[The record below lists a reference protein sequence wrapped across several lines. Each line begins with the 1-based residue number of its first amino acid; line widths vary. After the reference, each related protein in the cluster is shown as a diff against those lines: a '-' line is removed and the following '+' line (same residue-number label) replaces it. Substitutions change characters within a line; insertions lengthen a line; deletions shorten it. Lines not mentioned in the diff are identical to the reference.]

1 MSVLSTVV
9 SQVSHPVALVAGVA
23 VGQVPAVTKFIAGK
37 IAAAKAK
44 VVAAEAVAAA
54 DVKAEVKKV

>member
-1 MSVLSTVV
+1 MSILSTVV
-9 SQVSHPVALVAGVA
+9 AQVAHPVALVAGVA
-23 VGQVPAVTKFIAGK
+23 VGQVPVVAKYLAAK

-44 VVAAEAVAAA
+44 VGAAEAVAVA

>member
-1 MSVLSTVV
+1 MSILSTVV

-23 VGQVPAVTKFIAGK
+23 VGQVPAVAKYLAAK

-44 VVAAEAVAAA
+44 VAAAEVLAVAK
-54 DVKAEVKKV
+54 VEAEVKKV